1 MVENCGENRNGLPEA
16 IASGSPTDVV
26 QGRVSLNVSL
36 AALRRRLSAGLPFS
50 AVFFGRRTA
59 GLTSIVPPSLLPL
72 AAQPA
77 WPLRGLSLVALRPRL
92 SLGLPWYKGIV

>member
-36 AALRRRLSAGLPFS
+36 AALRPRLSAGLPLS
-50 AVFFGRRTA
+50 EGISREGGRA
-59 GLTSIVPPSLLPL
+59 GLTNIVPPSLLPL

-77 WPLRGLSLVALRPRL
+77 WPLKGLSLVALRPRL
-92 SLGLPWYKGIV
+92 SQGLP